1 MAVYTSLSF
10 EESSDWFEN
19 TFDLGQVTD
28 LVGISGGI
36 ENTNYFLTAIKDNVS
51 TQYVL
56 TIFERSTLCKSATA
70 SISNFRKS
78 EYNSNNPKKPL
89 CL

>member
-36 ENTNYFLTAIKDNVS
+36 ENTNYFLTATKNNIS

-56 TIFERSTLCKSATA
+56 TIFERLEHAQLPYYLHLMSHLIFSMNGF
-70 SISNFRKS
+70 S
-78 EYNSNNPKKPL
+78 
-89 CL
+89 